1 MGIRTTTD
9 DEVRRIMQL
18 AARRLLG
25 RLPELTDELV
35 ARTRDTD
42 EAYRR
47 MVPTDDHWQS
57 VYEAMRE
64 GIGAIL
70 LPVSERRDLQQAE
83 KTALRR
89 AEQGLPMDSLLRSYR
104 VSAQVMWDGLV
115 GVIAEEEPDSLPVLI
130 RGATKVW
137 NAVDRQA
144 VAAAEAYRRREAEM
158 FGRTA
163 ERIQAL
169 LDALLEDRADATLVR
184 SAAAALDLPELGRY
198 AVVITRLPGRDD
210 HAADG
215 ARPASLGAMRLLWR
229 MRPDYEVA
237 VVLLHDEE
245 MDTLVGA
252 LRPHVT
258 GCAGISPAVEGLGEL
273 GRARRLAELALRTCT
288 GEGPEIARLE
298 DRLPSALVVSQP
310 ELAGHLSAAVLRPV
324 LALDPADR
332 EVLLGTL
339 EAWLRCEGS
348 AMRAAGQLY
357 CHRNTVFNRIRRIEQ
372 LTGRSLARP
381 LDIVEISLAL
391 DAVRLLAA
399 N

>member
-1 MGIRTTTD
+1 MGIRTAAD
-9 DEVRRIMQL
+9 DEVRRIMRL
-18 AARRLLG
+18 AASRLLG
-25 RLPELTDELV
+25 RLHELTDELV
-35 ARTRDTD
+35 AKTRDTD

-57 VYEAMRE
+57 VYEAME
-64 GIGAIL
+64 TGIGAIL
-70 LPVSERRDLQQAE
+70 LPRPERRDVQQAE
-83 KTALRR
+83 KTARRR

-104 VSAQVMWDGLV
+104 ISAEVMWDGLV
-115 GVIAEEEPDSLPVLI
+115 GVVAEEEPDSLPLLI
-130 RGATKVW
+130 RSATKVW
-137 NAVDRQA
+137 HAVDRQA
-144 VAAAEAYRRREAEM
+144 VAAAESYRRREAEL
-158 FGRTA
+158 FGRTN
-163 ERIQAL
+163 ERVQAL
-169 LDALLEDRADATLVR
+169 LDALLEDRADEALVR

-198 AVVITRLPGRDD
+198 AVVITRLPGRGGQADD
-210 HAADG
+210 ES
-215 ARPASLGAMRLLWR
+215 RPAGLGAVRLLWR

-237 VVLLHDEE
+237 VALLQDRE
-245 MDTLVGA
+245 VGELTEA

-258 GCAGISPAVEGLGEL
+258 GCAGISPVVEGLAEL

-298 DRLPSALVVSQP
+298 DRLPAALVVSQP

-381 LDIVEISLAL
+381 LDIVELSLAL
-391 DAVRLLAA
+391 DAVRLLPAG
-399 N
+399 

>member
-1 MGIRTTTD
+1 MGIRSADD
-9 DEVRRIMQL
+9 DEVRRIMRL
-18 AARRLLG
+18 AASRLLE

-57 VYEAMRE
+57 VYEAME
-64 GIGAIL
+64 TGIGAIL
-70 LPVSERRDLQQAE
+70 LPRPERRDLQQAE
-83 KTALRR
+83 RTARRR

-115 GVIAEEEPDSLPVLI
+115 GVVTEEEPDSLPVLI
-130 RGATKVW
+130 RSATKVW

-144 VAAAEAYRRREAEM
+144 VAAAESYRRREAEM

-169 LDALLEDRADATLVR
+169 LDALLEDRADAALVR

-198 AVVITRLPGRDD
+198 AVVITRLPGRGGHADD
-210 HAADG
+210 G
-215 ARPASLGAMRLLWR
+215 SRPAGLGGVRLLWR

-237 VVLLHDEE
+237 VALLHDEGVE
-245 MDTLVGA
+245 ELTEA
-252 LRPHVT
+252 LRPHVL
-258 GCAGISPAVEGLGEL
+258 GCAGISPVVEGLAEL
-273 GRARRLAELALRTCT
+273 AQARRLAELALRTCT

-298 DRLPSALVVSQP
+298 DRLPAALVVSQP

-381 LDIVEISLAL
+381 LDIVELALAL
-391 DAVRLLAA
+391 DAVRLLPVV
-399 N
+399 

>member
-1 MGIRTTTD
+1 MGIRSTAD
-9 DEVRRIMQL
+9 DEVRRVMRMA
-18 AARRLLG
+18 AARLLQ

-35 ARTRDTD
+35 TRTRDTD

-57 VYEAMRE
+57 VYDALRV

-70 LPVSERRDLQQAE
+70 LPLAERRDLQQAE
-83 KTALRR
+83 STARRR

-115 GVIAEEEPDSLPVLI
+115 GVVAEEEPDSIPVLI
-130 RGATKVW
+130 RSATKVW
-137 NAVDRQA
+137 HAVDRQA
-144 VAAAEAYRRREAEM
+144 VAAAEAYRSREAEM

-163 ERIQAL
+163 ERVQAL
-169 LDALLEDRADATLVR
+169 LDALLEDRADTFLTR

-198 AVVITRLPGRDD
+198 AVVITRLPGRHDHRDD
-210 HAADG
+210 A
-215 ARPASLGAMRLLWR
+215 ARPTALGVMRLLWR

-237 VVLLHDEE
+237 VVLLHEAGMEDLTRE
-245 MDTLVGA
+245 

-258 GCAGISPAVEGLGEL
+258 GCAGISPVVEGLAEL
-273 GRARRLAELALRTCT
+273 GRARRLAELALRTCA

-298 DRLPSALVVSQP
+298 DRLPAALVVSQP
-310 ELAGHLSAAVLRPV
+310 ELAGHLSAAVLRPI
-324 LALDPADR
+324 LALDPPDR

-348 AMRAAGQLY
+348 AIRAAGQLY

-381 LDIVEISLAL
+381 LDIVELALAL
-391 DAVRLLAA
+391 DAVRLLPLT
-399 N
+399 